1 MIWSKESK
9 GIPWQKTRKLN
20 PSGKQKGKLALP
32 WLEILLR
39 GNLESGRGDRPQME
53 GATPNTVHSQN
64 AEGKLS
70 WEQAQEKSTCQE
82 RKKPKGSLTGTAV
95 F

>member
-1 MIWSKESK
+1 
-9 GIPWQKTRKLN
+9 
-20 PSGKQKGKLALP
+20 
-32 WLEILLR
+32 
-39 GNLESGRGDRPQME
+39 ME

-82 RKKPKGSLTGTAV
+82 RNRREAFEVLTGTAV